1 MQLNTR
7 SFLRIVIPFGIVSLL
22 SCTTREP
29 YREYSI
35 THCEKDT
42 AILVDNLQSSMGNC
56 NVSIIVEGSIDS
68 TAAIDFHEYHHEN
81 YRKYGG
87 IINFRLA
94 KGVFSKKE
102 KNEIYAQNY
111 MLYYDHQK
119 ATKGNIKIKLQLLD
133 ANNVPIKDNSFLF

>member
-1 MQLNTR
+1 MEISPKN
-7 SFLRIVIPFGIVSLL
+7 SIKALL
-22 SCTTREP
+22 FAATLSSCTTREP

-35 THCEKDT
+35 TQCEKDT

-68 TAAIDFHEYHHEN
+68 TAAIDFHEHHHEN

-94 KGVFSKKE
+94 KGAFSKKE

-111 MLYYDHQK
+111 VLYYDHQK

-133 ANNVPIKDNSFLF
+133 ASNIPIKDNSFWF

>member
-102 KNEIYAQNY
+102 KNE
-111 MLYYDHQK
+111 MLK
-119 ATKGNIKIKLQLLD
+119 IICSIMTIKKQPGILKL
-133 ANNVPIKDNSFLF
+133 SFSYWMRIMFR

>member
-1 MQLNTR
+1 MQLNAR

-22 SCTTREP
+22 SCISREP
-29 YREYSI
+29 NYREYSI
-35 THCEKDT
+35 SHCEKDT

-68 TAAIDFHEYHHEN
+68 TAAIDFHEHHHEN

-94 KGVFSKKE
+94 KGAFSKKE
-102 KNEIYAQNY
+102 RNEIYAQNY
-111 MLYYDHQK
+111 VLYYDHQK

-133 ANNVPIKDNSFLF
+133 INNRPL